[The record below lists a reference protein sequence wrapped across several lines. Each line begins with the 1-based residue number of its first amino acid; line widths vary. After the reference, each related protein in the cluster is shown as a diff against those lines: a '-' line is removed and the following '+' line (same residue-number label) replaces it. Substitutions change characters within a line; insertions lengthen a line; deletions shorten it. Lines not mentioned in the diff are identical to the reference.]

1 MIDMTREQERGAEK
15 SGYVLRIERIKKNF
29 LAGKQR
35 ISALKG
41 ISAKVRCGVVTGLIG
56 PDGAGKTTLMRM
68 IAGLLVPDSGEI
80 FVLGMD
86 VARDPLMVQASIG
99 YMPQRFGLYEDLTVK
114 ENMDLYADLQA
125 FPRTIVSNV
134 MKNS

>member
-1 MIDMTREQERGAEK
+1 MIDMTREQERGAKK
-15 SGYVLRIERIKKNF
+15 SGYVLRIEGIKKNF

-68 IAGLLVPDSGEI
+68 IAGLLVPDSGKI
-80 FVLGMD
+80 SVLGMD
-86 VARDPLMVQASIG
+86 VARDPLMVQASI
-99 YMPQRFGLYEDLTVK
+99 
-114 ENMDLYADLQA
+114 
-125 FPRTIVSNV
+125 
-134 MKNS
+134 